1 MIGSF
6 GILVYAY
13 VIRYMA
19 VGISPLKSSFDK
31 HPSSYDDTAFNLGMG
46 PTKLFRSI
54 HLPINKSAI
63 AIAFLITFVD
73 IIKELPIT
81 LILRP
86 FNFDTLAVQTYEYAI
101 EEMIPKSSIYSLAIV
116 MLGTILLIFLKK
128 IVNKEIDVP
137 KSKWITKI
145 LWLKQSADQKF
156 EFFSRGGGY
165 SFFYRWKRIW
175 KNNFLKC
182 LAGLEKIN
190 SGSIILNGKTLN
202 DKSTFITPNK
212 RKIGFVFQDYPLF
225 PHLNVLENIKI
236 NLDKNYYSKID
247 YILELTNIKDLC
259 GRFPDQLSGG
269 EQQRACIARAL
280 VREPDLLL
288 LDEPFSNLDSNIKST
303 IQDEI
308 QKIIKETK
316 TTTIL
321 VTHDIKDT
329 FNISDKILIFKAG
342 ILQQYD
348 NPVNMY
354 CNPVNCYCAKILGD
368 LNQISV
374 NGKTYFIRPEKIRV
388 AKKSSY
394 LAVVKKQFLLERN
407 IKLVQN

>member
-1 MIGSF
+1 M
-6 GILVYAY
+6 
-13 VIRYMA
+13 
-19 VGISPLKSSFDK
+19 
-31 HPSSYDDTAFNLGMG
+31 
-46 PTKLFRSI
+46 
-54 HLPINKSAI
+54 
-63 AIAFLITFVD
+63 
-73 IIKELPIT
+73 
-81 LILRP
+81 
-86 FNFDTLAVQTYEYAI
+86 
-101 EEMIPKSSIYSLAIV
+101 
-116 MLGTILLIFLKK
+116 FLKVNELQK
-128 IVNKEIDVP
+128 YYDSNNPLIRNLNFSVDEGDIV
-137 KSKWITKI
+137 
-145 LWLKQSADQKF
+145 
-156 EFFSRGGGY
+156 
-165 SFFYRWKRIW
+165 SFIGESGSGKTT
-175 KNNFLKC
+175 FLKC

-259 GRFPDQLSGG
+259 IRFPDQLSGG

-288 LDEPFSNLDSNIKST
+288 LDEPFSNLDSNIKTT
-303 IQDEI
+303 IQNEI
-308 QKIIKETK
+308 HKIIKETK

-374 NGKTYFIRPEKIRV
+374 DGKSYFIRPEKIKL
-388 AKKSSY
+388 AKKSTY
-394 LAVVKKQFLLERN
+394 LAVVEKTVFAGKEYKISAKINGEIWIFFSEEPLQIDQEVYLELDDKDLLEFDSTCSN
-407 IKLVQN
+407 FFTH

>member
-1 MIGSF
+1 MNFSVEEGDIVSFIGES
-6 GILVYAY
+6 GS
-13 VIRYMA
+13 
-19 VGISPLKSSFDK
+19 GK
-31 HPSSYDDTAFNLGMG
+31 T
-46 PTKLFRSI
+46 T
-54 HLPINKSAI
+54 
-63 AIAFLITFVD
+63 
-73 IIKELPIT
+73 
-81 LILRP
+81 
-86 FNFDTLAVQTYEYAI
+86 
-101 EEMIPKSSIYSLAIV
+101 
-116 MLGTILLIFLKK
+116 
-128 IVNKEIDVP
+128 
-137 KSKWITKI
+137 
-145 LWLKQSADQKF
+145 
-156 EFFSRGGGY
+156 
-165 SFFYRWKRIW
+165 
-175 KNNFLKC
+175 FLKC

-394 LAVVKKQFLLERN
+394 LAVVQKTVFVGKEYKISAKINEEIWIFFSEEPLQIDQEVYLELDDKDLLEFDSTCSN
-407 IKLVQN
+407 FFTH

>member
-1 MIGSF
+1 M
-6 GILVYAY
+6 
-13 VIRYMA
+13 
-19 VGISPLKSSFDK
+19 
-31 HPSSYDDTAFNLGMG
+31 
-46 PTKLFRSI
+46 
-54 HLPINKSAI
+54 
-63 AIAFLITFVD
+63 
-73 IIKELPIT
+73 
-81 LILRP
+81 
-86 FNFDTLAVQTYEYAI
+86 
-101 EEMIPKSSIYSLAIV
+101 
-116 MLGTILLIFLKK
+116 FLKVNDLQK
-128 IVNKEIDVP
+128 YYVSNNPLIKNLNFSVEKGDIV
-137 KSKWITKI
+137 
-145 LWLKQSADQKF
+145 
-156 EFFSRGGGY
+156 
-165 SFFYRWKRIW
+165 SFIGESGSGKTT
-175 KNNFLKC
+175 FLKC

-202 DKSTFITPNK
+202 DQATFVTPNR

-259 GRFPDQLSGG
+259 SRFPDQLSGG

-288 LDEPFSNLDSNIKST
+288 LDEPFSNLDSNIKTT

-308 QKIIKETK
+308 HKIIKKTK

-374 NGKTYFIRPEKIRV
+374 NGKTYFIRPEKIRL

-394 LAVVKKQFLLERN
+394 LALVKKTVFVGKEYKISVKINGEIWTFFSEEPLQIDQEVYLELDDKDLLEFDSTCSN
-407 IKLVQN
+407 FFTH

>member
-1 MIGSF
+1 M
-6 GILVYAY
+6 
-13 VIRYMA
+13 
-19 VGISPLKSSFDK
+19 
-31 HPSSYDDTAFNLGMG
+31 
-46 PTKLFRSI
+46 
-54 HLPINKSAI
+54 
-63 AIAFLITFVD
+63 
-73 IIKELPIT
+73 
-81 LILRP
+81 
-86 FNFDTLAVQTYEYAI
+86 
-101 EEMIPKSSIYSLAIV
+101 
-116 MLGTILLIFLKK
+116 FLKVNELQK
-128 IVNKEIDVP
+128 YYDSNNPLIRNLNFSVEEGDIV
-137 KSKWITKI
+137 
-145 LWLKQSADQKF
+145 
-156 EFFSRGGGY
+156 
-165 SFFYRWKRIW
+165 SFIGESGSGKTT
-175 KNNFLKC
+175 FLKC

-308 QKIIKETK
+308 QTIIKETK

-394 LAVVKKQFLLERN
+394 LAVVQKTVFVGKEYKISAKINEEVWIFFSEEPLQIDQEVYLELDDKDLLEFDSTCSN
-407 IKLVQN
+407 FFTH

>member
-1 MIGSF
+1 M
-6 GILVYAY
+6 
-13 VIRYMA
+13 
-19 VGISPLKSSFDK
+19 
-31 HPSSYDDTAFNLGMG
+31 
-46 PTKLFRSI
+46 
-54 HLPINKSAI
+54 
-63 AIAFLITFVD
+63 
-73 IIKELPIT
+73 
-81 LILRP
+81 
-86 FNFDTLAVQTYEYAI
+86 
-101 EEMIPKSSIYSLAIV
+101 
-116 MLGTILLIFLKK
+116 FLKVNELQK
-128 IVNKEIDVP
+128 YYDSNNPLIRNLNFSVEEGDIV
-137 KSKWITKI
+137 
-145 LWLKQSADQKF
+145 
-156 EFFSRGGGY
+156 
-165 SFFYRWKRIW
+165 SFIGESGSGKTT
-175 KNNFLKC
+175 FLKC

-288 LDEPFSNLDSNIKST
+288 LDEPFSNLDSNIKSV

-308 QKIIKETK
+308 HKIIKETK

-374 NGKTYFIRPEKIRV
+374 NGKTYFIRPEKIRL

-394 LAVVKKQFLLERN
+394 LAVVKKTVFVGKEYKISAKINEEIWTFFCEEPLQIDQEVYLELDDKDLLEFDSTCSN
-407 IKLVQN
+407 FFTH

>member
-1 MIGSF
+1 
-6 GILVYAY
+6 
-13 VIRYMA
+13 
-19 VGISPLKSSFDK
+19 
-31 HPSSYDDTAFNLGMG
+31 
-46 PTKLFRSI
+46 
-54 HLPINKSAI
+54 
-63 AIAFLITFVD
+63 
-73 IIKELPIT
+73 
-81 LILRP
+81 
-86 FNFDTLAVQTYEYAI
+86 
-101 EEMIPKSSIYSLAIV
+101 
-116 MLGTILLIFLKK
+116 MLLE
-128 IVNKEIDVP
+128 VNK
-137 KSKWITKI
+137 
-145 LWLKQSADQKF
+145 LQKYYDSNNPLIRNLN
-156 EFFSRGGGY
+156 FSVEEGDIV
-165 SFFYRWKRIW
+165 SFIGESGSGKTT
-175 KNNFLKC
+175 FLKC

-202 DKSTFITPNK
+202 DKSTFITPNN

-236 NLDKNYYSKID
+236 NLDKNFYSKID

-259 GRFPDQLSGG
+259 NRFPDQLSGG

-288 LDEPFSNLDSNIKST
+288 LDEPFSNLDSNIKTT

-394 LAVVKKQFLLERN
+394 LAVVQKTVFVGKEYKISAKINDEVWIFFSEEPLQIDQEVYLELDDKDLLEFDSTCSN
-407 IKLVQN
+407 FFTH

>member
-1 MIGSF
+1 MFLEVNELQKYYDSNNPLIRNLNFSVEQGDIVSFIGES
-6 GILVYAY
+6 GS
-13 VIRYMA
+13 
-19 VGISPLKSSFDK
+19 GK
-31 HPSSYDDTAFNLGMG
+31 T
-46 PTKLFRSI
+46 T
-54 HLPINKSAI
+54 
-63 AIAFLITFVD
+63 
-73 IIKELPIT
+73 
-81 LILRP
+81 
-86 FNFDTLAVQTYEYAI
+86 
-101 EEMIPKSSIYSLAIV
+101 
-116 MLGTILLIFLKK
+116 
-128 IVNKEIDVP
+128 
-137 KSKWITKI
+137 
-145 LWLKQSADQKF
+145 
-156 EFFSRGGGY
+156 
-165 SFFYRWKRIW
+165 
-175 KNNFLKC
+175 FLKC

-374 NGKTYFIRPEKIRV
+374 NDKTYFIRPEKIRL

-394 LAVVKKQFLLERN
+394 LAVVQKTVFVGKEYKISAKINEEVWIFFSEEPLQIDQEVYLELDDKDLLEFDSTCSN
-407 IKLVQN
+407 FFTH

>member
-1 MIGSF
+1 MFLEVNELQKYYDSNNPLIRNLNFSVEEGDIVSFIGES
-6 GILVYAY
+6 GS
-13 VIRYMA
+13 
-19 VGISPLKSSFDK
+19 GK
-31 HPSSYDDTAFNLGMG
+31 T
-46 PTKLFRSI
+46 T
-54 HLPINKSAI
+54 
-63 AIAFLITFVD
+63 
-73 IIKELPIT
+73 
-81 LILRP
+81 
-86 FNFDTLAVQTYEYAI
+86 
-101 EEMIPKSSIYSLAIV
+101 
-116 MLGTILLIFLKK
+116 
-128 IVNKEIDVP
+128 
-137 KSKWITKI
+137 
-145 LWLKQSADQKF
+145 
-156 EFFSRGGGY
+156 
-165 SFFYRWKRIW
+165 
-175 KNNFLKC
+175 FLKC

-247 YILELTNIKDLC
+247 YILKLTNLKDLC
-259 GRFPDQLSGG
+259 NRYPDQLSGG

-288 LDEPFSNLDSNIKST
+288 LDEPFSNLDSSIKSI

-308 QKIIKETK
+308 HKIIKETK

-374 NGKTYFIRPEKIRV
+374 NGKTYFIRPEKIRLV
-388 AKKSSY
+388 KKSSY
-394 LAVVKKQFLLERN
+394 LAVVKKTVFVGKEYKISAKINEEMWTFFSDEPLQIDQEVYLELDDKDLLEFDSTCSN
-407 IKLVQN
+407 FFTH

>member
-1 MIGSF
+1 M
-6 GILVYAY
+6 
-13 VIRYMA
+13 
-19 VGISPLKSSFDK
+19 
-31 HPSSYDDTAFNLGMG
+31 
-46 PTKLFRSI
+46 
-54 HLPINKSAI
+54 
-63 AIAFLITFVD
+63 
-73 IIKELPIT
+73 
-81 LILRP
+81 
-86 FNFDTLAVQTYEYAI
+86 
-101 EEMIPKSSIYSLAIV
+101 
-116 MLGTILLIFLKK
+116 FLKVNELQK
-128 IVNKEIDVP
+128 YYDSNNPLIRNLNFSVEEGDIV
-137 KSKWITKI
+137 
-145 LWLKQSADQKF
+145 
-156 EFFSRGGGY
+156 
-165 SFFYRWKRIW
+165 SFIGESGSGKTT
-175 KNNFLKC
+175 FLKC

-259 GRFPDQLSGG
+259 VRFPDQLSGG

-288 LDEPFSNLDSNIKST
+288 LDEPFSNLDSNIKTT

-394 LAVVKKQFLLERN
+394 LAVVQKTVFVGKEYKISAKINEEVWIFFSEEPLQIDQEVYLELDDKDLLEFDSTCSN
-407 IKLVQN
+407 FFTH